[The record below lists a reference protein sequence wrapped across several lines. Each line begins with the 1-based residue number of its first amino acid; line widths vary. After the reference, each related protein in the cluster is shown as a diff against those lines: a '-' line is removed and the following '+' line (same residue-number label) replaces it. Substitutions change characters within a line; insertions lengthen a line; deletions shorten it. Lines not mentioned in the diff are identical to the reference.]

1 MKRGWVLV
9 WALVSG
15 CGADGDM
22 MNRIDGGGSGSVTA
36 TARIVNGASPV
47 GTALFAPPPP
57 PAPPEDGQW
66 LASPKRLEMKLIT
79 LGLSPGGGS
88 IAVDCPVVY
97 DSTQPGGVQL
107 GECLFTLAPGTYDT
121 LDVGLSTDVKVIIDD
136 AAAGLFTTAIGVQI
150 TEPVGGA
157 QELTYKIGGMTGE
170 TRLSPIKLPQP
181 LTVADGDSVLIS
193 VVIDALHSMRVT
205 VTGTTVTL
213 GHTGS
218 PYPNDPG
225 RPDIVATAGQLA
237 KIKTYASAGLGTAG
251 SYCASMCTAPPTQGI
266 TAVSVF
272 YTSTS
277 SVGMV
282 NLRLNGTPQ
291 SCAMN
296 LYPAFVNI
304 AESYLGLDTNKVAGW
319 AVFGQPS
326 LMTYSAVFA
335 MPQVTDITD
344 TTELYCQNTTT
355 DPAPSGGSFASG
367 APAIQTAGN
376 SLGSYTLVAQ

>member
-1 MKRGWVLV
+1 MKRGWFVV
-9 WALVSG
+9 WATVLG
-15 CGADGDM
+15 CGD
-22 MNRIDGGGSGSVTA
+22 DGGGMNRDGGGGSVPG

-57 PAPPEDGQW
+57 PAPPENGQW
-66 LASPKRLEMKLIT
+66 LASPKHLEMKLIT
-79 LGLSPGGGS
+79 IGLSPNGGL
-88 IAVDCPVVY
+88 ITVDCPVVY
-97 DSTQPGGVQL
+97 DSMQPGGVQL
-107 GECLFTLAPGTYDT
+107 GECPFTLPPGTYDT
-121 LDVGLSTDVKVIIDD
+121 LDVGFSTDVKVIIDD
-136 AAAGLFTTAIGVQI
+136 AAAGLFTTSTGVQI

-157 QELTYKIGGMTGE
+157 QEVTYKIGGMTGE
-170 TRLSPIKLPQP
+170 TRLSPIKLPQA
-181 LTVADGDSVLIS
+181 LTVAEGDSVLVS
-193 VVIDALHSMRVT
+193 VVIDALQSMRVT
-205 VTGTTVTL
+205 VNGTAVTL

-225 RPDIVATAGQLA
+225 RPDMVATAGQVA
-237 KIKTYASAGLGTAG
+237 KIKTYVSASLGTAG
-251 SYCASMCTAPPTQGI
+251 SYCAGMCTTPPTQGI

-291 SCAMN
+291 TCAMN

-304 AESYLGLDTNKVAGW
+304 AESYVGLDTNKVAGW
-319 AVFGQPS
+319 AVFGQQDFK
-326 LMTYSAVFA
+326 TYSAVFA

-344 TTELYCQNTTT
+344 TTDLYCQNTTT

-376 SLGSYTLVAQ
+376 SLGTYTLVAQ